1 MHKLALLTVALT
13 VLIIMAFFWVAFAD
27 VSVGVKKGDW
37 IEYQVTITG
46 NPPQDHNI
54 TWARMDVTAFKAK
67 L

>member
-37 IEYQVTITG
+37 IE
-46 NPPQDHNI
+46 
-54 TWARMDVTAFKAK
+54 
-67 L
+67 